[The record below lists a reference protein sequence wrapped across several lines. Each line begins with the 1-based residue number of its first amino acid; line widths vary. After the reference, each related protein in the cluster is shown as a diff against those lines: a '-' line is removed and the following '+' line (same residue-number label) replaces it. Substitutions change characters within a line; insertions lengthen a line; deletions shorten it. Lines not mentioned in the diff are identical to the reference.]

1 MNKKGFTLIEL
12 LAVVVILSI
21 LVMIT
26 TPNVM
31 NLVSNSKKTIYI
43 NNVKEFVTK
52 ATYLYNQEQYR
63 NNADFFEKV
72 NDNTY
77 KIYLDKISSIGNKK
91 DPFGSNYV
99 LTNSYIIFT
108 EPLNDEGL
116 NEREIK
122 VHIESCDKNNK
133 CYYICDES
141 IDNISDKSIKGSC

>member
-52 ATYLYNQEQYR
+52 ATYLYNQEQYK
-63 NNADFFEKV
+63 NNSEFFEKI
-72 NDNTY
+72 DDGTY
-77 KIYLDKISSIGNKK
+77 KIYLNKISSISGKK
-91 DPFGSNYV
+91 DSYGNEYKFD
-99 LTNSYIIFT
+99 NSYIMFK
-108 EPLNDEGL
+108 EPVTNSGL
-116 NEREIK
+116 EERK
-122 VHIESCDKNNK
+122 VSIYVESCDKNSK
-133 CYYICDES
+133 CHYICNVNLDDLNADS
-141 IDNISDKSIKGSC
+141 ISDAC